1 MSTNKRASGDD
12 REPKKGSGK
21 SPTGKKPKSKGFI
34 ETTGYRP
41 NWLETGPLS
50 PDMLESTPQDA
61 EMTRDE
67 FDALQASLQRFYKEE
82 MGEESSEPP
91 ADVIAA
97 DPTEQEVAGEANP
110 PSWLASETAELDAL
124 SLDDEAE
131 APIEA
136 AQEAPLLDEGEQ
148 NDDPWFMDI
157 PEAGPLGESAVYPA
171 ESPDKVEA
179 GDADEFILQ
188 EEAAAIEEPV
198 AVAAPALPPAAA
210 KTKREKKS
218 KKPKRRDRLSVGLL
232 LASLILLAAAA
243 FIYFVNPFSRIA
255 LGAASLARPAA
266 SSTATSPGNGS
277 GAWCVQG
284 DFHDGAPL
292 PLIDTG
298 TGGDILA
305 EDRMFSLE
313 HPIPQPGTHEWQVVD
328 CNDSSLSFPAQ
339 AAWITTTEA
348 NQPVTFTF
356 DSNERADPLFFPI
369 PFVVSAEDDTTDF
382 RVIGNFQEWNPD
394 DPNGRM
400 QRINI
405 GLYQQVRKIARAGD
419 YEAYVIAGGD
429 ENRAVDAYGR
439 TTEPIPFSFQTERN
453 SDYVV
458 FLLDTDRGRA
468 SVMYDMPPVLTGL
481 AYGNGYW
488 LLSLMLTGLAA
499 LLLAA
504 LLLRWLILH
513 NRGLQLESGCP
524 NCGRQEL
531 MRISRRSGDRMLH
544 TFGIP
549 AYRYRCRNC
558 TWEGTRLSETG
569 AAISPGAAVVGFDDR

>member
-198 AVAAPALPPAAA
+198 AVAAPPCRRPP
-210 KTKREKKS
+210 
-218 KKPKRRDRLSVGLL
+218 PRR
-232 LASLILLAAAA
+232 
-243 FIYFVNPFSRIA
+243 
-255 LGAASLARPAA
+255 
-266 SSTATSPGNGS
+266 
-277 GAWCVQG
+277 
-284 DFHDGAPL
+284 
-292 PLIDTG
+292 
-298 TGGDILA
+298 
-305 EDRMFSLE
+305 
-313 HPIPQPGTHEWQVVD
+313 
-328 CNDSSLSFPAQ
+328 
-339 AAWITTTEA
+339 
-348 NQPVTFTF
+348 
-356 DSNERADPLFFPI
+356 
-369 PFVVSAEDDTTDF
+369 
-382 RVIGNFQEWNPD
+382 
-394 DPNGRM
+394 NGRK
-400 QRINI
+400 RA
-405 GLYQQVRKIARAGD
+405 RSPSDAIAS
-419 YEAYVIAGGD
+419 
-429 ENRAVDAYGR
+429 
-439 TTEPIPFSFQTERN
+439 P
-453 SDYVV
+453 SDYCWRV
-458 FLLDTDRGRA
+458 
-468 SVMYDMPPVLTGL
+468 
-481 AYGNGYW
+481 
-488 LLSLMLTGLAA
+488 
-499 LLLAA
+499 
-504 LLLRWLILH
+504 
-513 NRGLQLESGCP
+513 
-524 NCGRQEL
+524 
-531 MRISRRSGDRMLH
+531 
-544 TFGIP
+544 
-549 AYRYRCRNC
+549 
-558 TWEGTRLSETG
+558 
-569 AAISPGAAVVGFDDR
+569 